1 MGADSHRRQRA
12 LLVAAYLQS
21 QSHASSRRQH
31 GDKTQCS
38 FWQFSELQKLH
49 DLDLG
54 SGQGHT
60 SMHNT
65 CMTTNL
71 PDHVTVVSRSTEIWP
86 FEFSGTSTFRE
97 V

>member
-38 FWQFSELQKLH
+38 FCQFSELQKFH

-65 CMTTNL
+65 YRTIST
-71 PDHVTVVSRSTEIWP
+71 PDRVTLASSNREMWP
-86 FEFSGTSTFRE
+86 L
-97 V
+97 